1 MFRNH
6 FKIAWRNIA
15 RNKLYTGINVLGLAL
30 GVCACIVIWIVTSYE
45 FSFDNFHP
53 DKERIYRVGSKMKIF
68 DWYDNDVPPPV
79 PEALRKE
86 ISGLEAVTC
95 FFSFWNQAISIPDKE
110 KPARKFGSD
119 IEGTDGMPGVI
130 IADSEWFS
138 IFKYNWLAGN
148 PSSSLHDPYK
158 VVLLESRAYKYFGKL
173 PLEKII
179 GREIVYDDSLRVN
192 VSGIIKD
199 WNKNTDFP
207 YTDFISFSTINSSF
221 LKDKRHMND
230 WSMAKGGGLYYWP
243 MSFVKLSK
251 AVSPAQVNS
260 QLKALV
266 VKHIKM
272 DTINTF
278 SIQLQP
284 LTDIHFNG
292 SYSND
297 NTRKA
302 HLPTLYALMGI
313 AIFILLLATV
323 NFINLATAQSI
334 QRAKE
339 IGVRKVLGSGK
350 ASLIFQFLTETLA
363 LTLLAVCVA
372 VLLVKPI
379 LSNFQDYI
387 PNGVKFNLFD
397 LPTFLFLLAVTIFTT
412 LLAGFYPA
420 RILAG
425 YLPILSLKGAGEQ
438 KGGEKWWLRKSL
450 IVFQFSISLVF
461 IIVTLVMGKQ
471 IRFMLK
477 ADYGFKSDAI
487 MTVTPDWKD
496 TTGKIKVME
505 ERIKQL
511 PGVDKIVR
519 EGTVP
524 IGWGMM
530 FASVI
535 YKGKNETEQ
544 MVSTDWGNEEFIP
557 FYQMHL
563 AAGRNLRHSDS
574 LVEFVI
580 NETLAKRLGFSRP
593 EEALGKFLYWNKK
606 PLPVVGVVADFHE
619 GSFRDAIKPLIIGN
633 ETRIENSLGI
643 KLASRGNQLSNTKAT
658 IEAIEKIYKD
668 LYPKEPFYY
677 LFMDESIASMYAN
690 EQKTAALMQASMLTT
705 IFISCMGLFGLSL
718 FTAVKRTKEIGIRK
732 VLGAGVTDIVSML
745 SKNIVILVILS
756 LFIVSP
762 IAWWVMHRWL
772 EDFAYH
778 APLSWWIFPLAGL
791 GAIAIAL
798 LTVASHAFRA
808 ALANPVESL
817 RTE

>member
-15 RNKLYTGINVLGLAL
+15 RHKLYTGIKVLGLAL
-30 GVCACIVIWIVTSYE
+30 GICACIVIWIVTRYE

-68 DWYDNDVPPPV
+68 DWYDNDLPPPV
-79 PEALRKE
+79 PEAMRKE

-95 FFSFWNQAISIPDKE
+95 FFPYWNPGITIPDKV
-110 KPARKFGSD
+110 KPARKFGSNL
-119 IEGTDGMPGVI
+119 EGTDGMSGVI

-138 IFKYNWLAGN
+138 IFKYDWLAGN
-148 PSSSLHDPYK
+148 PRSSLHDPYN
-158 VVLLESRAYKYFGKL
+158 VVLSESRAYKYFGKL

-179 GREIVYDDSLRVN
+179 GRQIVYDDSLRVN

-207 YTDFISFSTINSSF
+207 YTDFISFSTINNSF

-230 WSMAKGGGLYYWP
+230 WSMAKGGGMFYWP
-243 MSFVKLSK
+243 ISFVKLSK
-251 AVSPAQVNS
+251 AVSASQVNA

-266 VKHIKM
+266 AKHIKM

-278 SIQLQP
+278 SMQLQP

-297 NTRKA
+297 DTRKA
-302 HLPTLYALMGI
+302 HLPTLYALMCI

-339 IGVRKVLGSGK
+339 IGVRKVLGSGRV
-350 ASLIFQFLTETLA
+350 SLISQFLTETLS
-363 LTLLAVCVA
+363 LTLIAVGLA
-372 VLLVKPI
+372 VLLVKPVLFI
-379 LSNFQDYI
+379 FQDYI
-387 PNGVKFNLFD
+387 PNGVKFNLFN
-397 LPTFLFLLAVTIFTT
+397 LSTILFLLAITVFTT

-420 RILAG
+420 RVLAG

-438 KGGEKWWLRKSL
+438 KGTEKWWLRKSL

-643 KLASRGNQLSNTKAT
+643 KLASRGNQMSNTKAT

-668 LYPKEPFYY
+668 LYPKESFYY

-745 SKNIVILVILS
+745 SKNIVVLVILS
-756 LFIVSP
+756 LFIASP

-772 EDFAYH
+772 EDFAYR

-798 LTVASHAFRA
+798 LTVGSHAFRA